1 MTIQSEINQL
11 LKESQE
17 INRRLGNLEF
27 LNENNF
33 NGLFESAVD
42 IENKEEGFHQAVQAL
57 ITHQLEKKPKEMN
70 EKERL
75 VWFVSTESSLK
86 KINRLM
92 EDVISEINQMKSEL

>member
-1 MTIQSEINQL
+1 MTIQYEINEL

-42 IENKEEGFHQAVQAL
+42 IENKEEEFHQAVQAL
-57 ITHQLEKKPKEMN
+57 ITHQLEKKPKEMSD
-70 EKERL
+70 KERL
-75 VWFVSTESSLK
+75 VWFVSTQTRLK
-86 KINRLM
+86 KIDKLM
-92 EDVISEINQMKSEL
+92 DDVISEINQMKSEL